1 MFRFLPLT
9 SILLFFFGCFEYE
22 ETILFR
28 KQSSGTVEIAYTVPL
43 KKDSNDSL
51 IKFLPTSKEEIIT
64 SVKKKSNNNLQ
75 VRDFTFREL
84 EKSETTDMYFKRK
97 GKVSYKLDFED
108 PIHLE
113 GVLIGTFSIKSK
125 PRSLVVKRDFPN
137 LTDNTV
143 VDTGA
148 GEKKII
154 SETSR
159 LLREGRIQFK
169 VLFPKDSECSSN
181 RGFIGLGNLTYQIPL
196 QETLESPDSKT
207 WEYKIRF
214 F

>member
-1 MFRFLPLT
+1 MFRFHLL
-9 SILLFFFGCFEYE
+9 LVLFFVGCFEYE

-28 KQSSGTVEIAYTVPL
+28 KLSSGTVEIAYTVPL

-51 IKFLPTSKEEIIT
+51 IKFLPTSKEEIIS

-108 PIHLE
+108 PLHLE

-125 PRSLVVKRDFPN
+125 PRSLTVKRDFPN
-137 LTDNTV
+137 LTDNAIL
-143 VDTGA
+143 DTSA

-154 SETSR
+154 SEASR

-196 QETLESPDSKT
+196 QETLENPDSKT

>member
-1 MFRFLPLT
+1 MFRFPL
-9 SILLFFFGCFEYE
+9 LLVLFFVGCFEYE

-28 KQSSGTVEIAYTVPL
+28 KLSSGTVEIAYTVPL

-51 IKFLPTSKEEIIT
+51 IKFLPTSKEEIIS

-108 PIHLE
+108 PLHLE

-125 PRSLVVKRDFPN
+125 PRLLTVKRDFPN
-137 LTDNTV
+137 LTDNAIL
-143 VDTGA
+143 DTSA

-196 QETLESPDSKT
+196 QETLENPDSKT

>member
-1 MFRFLPLT
+1 MFRFTLLL
-9 SILLFFFGCFEYE
+9 ILFFVGCFEYE

-28 KQSSGTVEIAYTVPL
+28 KLSSGTVEIAYTVPL

-51 IKFLPTSKEEIIT
+51 IKFLPTSKEEIIS

-108 PIHLE
+108 PLHLE

-125 PRSLVVKRDFPN
+125 PRSLTVKRDFPN
-137 LTDNTV
+137 LTDNAIL
-143 VDTGA
+143 DTSA

-154 SETSR
+154 SEASR

-196 QETLESPDSKT
+196 QETLENPDSKT

>member
-1 MFRFLPLT
+1 MFRFPLLL
-9 SILLFFFGCFEYE
+9 ILFFVGCFEYE

-28 KQSSGTVEIAYTVPL
+28 KLSSGTVEIAYTVPL
-43 KKDSNDSL
+43 KRDSNDSL
-51 IKFLPTSKEEIIT
+51 IKFLPTSKEEIIN

-84 EKSETTDMYFKRK
+84 EKSETSDMYFKRK

-108 PIHLE
+108 PLHLE

-125 PRSLVVKRDFPN
+125 PKSITVKRDFPN
-137 LTDNTV
+137 LTDNAILETS
-143 VDTGA
+143 A

-159 LLREGRIQFK
+159 LLKEGKIQFK

-196 QETLESPDSKT
+196 QETLENPESKT

>member
-1 MFRFLPLT
+1 MFRFPL
-9 SILLFFFGCFEYE
+9 LLVLFFVGCFEYE

-28 KQSSGTVEIAYTVPL
+28 KLSSGTVEISYTVPL
-43 KKDSNDSL
+43 KKDSYDSL
-51 IKFLPTSKEEIIT
+51 IKFLPTSKEEIIS
-64 SVKKKSNNNLQ
+64 SVKKKSNNSLQ

-84 EKSETTDMYFKRK
+84 EKSETTDFYFKRK

-108 PIHLE
+108 PLHLE

-125 PRSLVVKRDFPN
+125 PRSLTVKRDFPN
-137 LTDNTV
+137 LTDNAIL
-143 VDTGA
+143 DTSV

-196 QETLESPDSKT
+196 PETLENPESKT

>member
-1 MFRFLPLT
+1 MFRFPLLL
-9 SILLFFFGCFEYE
+9 ILFFIGCFEYE

-28 KQSSGTVEIAYTVPL
+28 KLSSGTVEISYTVPL

-51 IKFLPTSKEEIIT
+51 IKFLPTSKEEIIS

-108 PIHLE
+108 PLHLE

-125 PRSLVVKRDFPN
+125 PRSLTVKRDFPN
-137 LTDNTV
+137 LTDNAILETSV
-143 VDTGA
+143 

-159 LLREGRIQFK
+159 LLREGKIQFR

-196 QETLESPDSKT
+196 TETLENPDSKT

>member
-1 MFRFLPLT
+1 MFRFPLLL
-9 SILLFFFGCFEYE
+9 ILFFVGCFEYE

-28 KQSSGTVEIAYTVPL
+28 KLSSGTVEISYTVPL

-51 IKFLPTSKEEIIT
+51 IKFLPTSKEEIIS
-64 SVKKKSNNNLQ
+64 SVKKKSNHNLQ

-125 PRSLVVKRDFPN
+125 PRSLTVKRDFPN
-137 LTDNTV
+137 LTDNAILETSV
-143 VDTGA
+143 

-159 LLREGRIQFK
+159 LLKEGKIQFK

-196 QETLESPDSKT
+196 PETLENPESKT

>member
-9 SILLFFFGCFEYE
+9 SLLLFFFGCFEYE

-64 SVKKKSNNNLQ
+64 GVKKKSNNNLQ

>member
-1 MFRFLPLT
+1 MFRFPL
-9 SILLFFFGCFEYE
+9 LLVLFFVGCFEYE

-28 KQSSGTVEIAYTVPL
+28 KLSSGTVEISYTVPL
-43 KKDSNDSL
+43 KKDSYDSL
-51 IKFLPTSKEEIIT
+51 IKFLPTSKEEIIS
-64 SVKKKSNNNLQ
+64 SVKKKSNNSLQ

-84 EKSETTDMYFKRK
+84 EKSETTDLYFKRK

-108 PIHLE
+108 PLHLE

-125 PRSLVVKRDFPN
+125 PRSLTVKRDFPN
-137 LTDNTV
+137 LTDNAIL
-143 VDTGA
+143 DTSV

-196 QETLESPDSKT
+196 PETLENPESKT

>member
-1 MFRFLPLT
+1 MFRFPLLL
-9 SILLFFFGCFEYE
+9 ILFFIGCFEYE

-28 KQSSGTVEIAYTVPL
+28 KLSSGTVEISYTVPL

-51 IKFLPTSKEEIIT
+51 IKFLPTSKEEIIS

-108 PIHLE
+108 PLHLE
-113 GVLIGTFSIKSK
+113 GILIGTFSIKSK
-125 PRSLVVKRDFPN
+125 PRSLTVKRDFPN
-137 LTDNTV
+137 LTDNAILETSV
-143 VDTGA
+143 

-159 LLREGRIQFK
+159 LLREGKIQFR

-196 QETLESPDSKT
+196 TETLENPDSKT

>member
-1 MFRFLPLT
+1 MFRFPLVL
-9 SILLFFFGCFEYE
+9 ILFFVGCFEYE

-28 KQSSGTVEIAYTVPL
+28 KLSSGTVEIAYTVPL
-43 KKDSNDSL
+43 KRDSSDSL
-51 IKFLPTSKEEIIT
+51 IKFLPTSKEEIIN

-108 PIHLE
+108 PLHLE

-125 PRSLVVKRDFPN
+125 PRSLTVKRDFPN
-137 LTDNTV
+137 LTDNAIL
-143 VDTGA
+143 DSSA

-159 LLREGRIQFK
+159 LLKEGRIQFR

-196 QETLESPDSKT
+196 QETLENPDSKT

>member
-1 MFRFLPLT
+1 MFRFPL
-9 SILLFFFGCFEYE
+9 LLVIFFVGCFEYE

-28 KQSSGTVEIAYTVPL
+28 KLSSGTVEISYTVPL
-43 KKDSNDSL
+43 KKDSYDSL
-51 IKFLPTSKEEIIT
+51 IKFLPTSKEEIIS
-64 SVKKKSNNNLQ
+64 SVKKKSNNSLQ

-84 EKSETTDMYFKRK
+84 EKSETTDLYFKRK

-108 PIHLE
+108 PLHLE

-125 PRSLVVKRDFPN
+125 PRSLTVKRDFPN
-137 LTDNTV
+137 LTDNAIL
-143 VDTGA
+143 DTSV

-196 QETLESPDSKT
+196 PETLENPESKT

>member
-1 MFRFLPLT
+1 MFRIFLF
-9 SILLFFFGCFEYE
+9 LFVFCYGCFEYE

-28 KQSSGTVEIAYTVPL
+28 KMSSGTVEISYTVPL
-43 KKDSNDSL
+43 KKDSNESL
-51 IKFLPTSKEEIIT
+51 IKFLPTSKEEILT
-64 SVKKKSNNNLQ
+64 SVKKKSNNNLL

-108 PIHLE
+108 PLHLE
-113 GVLIGTFSIKSK
+113 GVLIGTFSIKQK
-125 PRSLVVKRDFPN
+125 PRSLSVKRDFPN
-137 LTDNTV
+137 LTDNAIL
-143 VDTGA
+143 DSSA

-159 LLREGRIQFK
+159 LLKEGKIQFK

-181 RGFIGLGNLTYQIPL
+181 RGFIGLGNLVYQIPL
-196 QETLESPDSKT
+196 QETLENPEAKT